1 MCPVTCLQWNQ
12 HINPTTFC
20 PNRTE
25 RQSWICHELL
35 LNPINKY
42 IPHYML
48 QACGVSVELKAF
60 WFFFFFLFCWRISCE
75 REDWY
80 CLPHPVK
87 SDVTDAKW
95 CITELCITLRTIR
108 RRNSCVATWIWWKCC
123 LVAKSCSTLYDFM
136 DCSTPGFPV
145 LHYLLEFAQIHV
157 HWVGDTILPSA
168 ACFSFCLQ
176 SFQSSGSFPVSQLFA
191 SGGQRIGVSAS
202 ASVLPMNIQGWW

>member
-1 MCPVTCLQWNQ
+1 MLTVEPAHKSYNILSKQDRETIMNL
-12 HINPTTFC
+12 
-20 PNRTE
+20 
-25 RQSWICHELL
+25 SWI
-35 LNPINKY
+35 
-42 IPHYML
+42 
-48 QACGVSVELKAF
+48 ALKPYQQIYTTLYAPSL
-60 WFFFFFLFCWRISCE
+60 WSQCWVKSILVFFFFLFCWRISCE

-145 LHYLLEFAQIHV
+145 LHYLLEITQIHV
-157 HWVGDTILPSA
+157 HWVGDAIQPSHPLLSPSPFA
-168 ACFSFCLQ
+168 FNLSQHQTL
-176 SFQSSGSFPVSQLFA
+176 FQWVGSLH
-191 SGGQRIGVSAS
+191 
-202 ASVLPMNIQGWW
+202 